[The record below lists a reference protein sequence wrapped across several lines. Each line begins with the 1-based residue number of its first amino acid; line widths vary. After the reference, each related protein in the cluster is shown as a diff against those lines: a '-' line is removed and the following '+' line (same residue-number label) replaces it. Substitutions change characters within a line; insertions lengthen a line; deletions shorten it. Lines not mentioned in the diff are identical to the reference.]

1 MIHSAMS
8 VPSWLCLLKSELTLV
23 RNMSVNYRSCN
34 GCGASPCQWVIYE
47 LMFFDSAR
55 WKQLGSTGVS
65 LHPYLGT
72 AGNKSALSFQ
82 SHIGLLIKFCS
93 AGILGAKMCF
103 LLVQLRLVDASFGK
117 LPQPLLIC
125 GLCCIHIAKRENE
138 LSYLSECQGQKFN
151 HSYSAL
157 QFLPYPQQSTIIH
170 QLLPRHPHAH
180 IANKPFPFLQP
191 QLQ

>member
-8 VPSWLCLLKSELTLV
+8 VPSWLCLLKSEFTLV

-72 AGNKSALSFQ
+72 AGNKSALSF
-82 SHIGLLIKFCS
+82 
-93 AGILGAKMCF
+93 
-103 LLVQLRLVDASFGK
+103 
-117 LPQPLLIC
+117 
-125 GLCCIHIAKRENE
+125 
-138 LSYLSECQGQKFN
+138 
-151 HSYSAL
+151 
-157 QFLPYPQQSTIIH
+157 
-170 QLLPRHPHAH
+170 
-180 IANKPFPFLQP
+180 
-191 QLQ
+191 